1 MHQVVFG
8 NCSYEARHRTN
19 QVNDIEFVKI
29 VRDGSDKLRVD
40 DIVIDTGSV
49 EVHGKGMLQITR
61 ESFKL
66 HVTLDDADVNKLPKM
81 RTGIYTKKDN
91 WKMTGLIEDQL
102 KFKCD
107 QFRPFLG
114 GGLFP
119 IKRFAV
125 KFRPIDLIPSGW
137 DAISRAE
144 RTAFVKEHQAIISK
158 PPAESEPPVPDENS
172 QDDFCFYATLFE
184 YDVPLSVWQDEIK
197 AETKCFNVTL
207 KKLEGTTDLHVSLI
221 SQKEFSSGGE
231 EQDWKRFYAFMSALA
246 FVTGM
251 HAWPYRVEYWRAGQ
265 KITDR
270 ITAAHSLSETI
281 HAPFCDTLAFNAKTG
296 SVKWSFP
303 ETIKVIADFYDNEFP
318 FTKEIAYLHF
328 LFRQATE
335 TDVHG
340 DISILALCILFENLV
355 RHIFRELKLEIN
367 ARNENPIFGQFEQAK
382 ETFIKQMGDENV
394 ALDEGS
400 KRLLQTIKSAE
411 PFNVKAMFQ
420 TIVSHFKLTWD
431 DDMELIFETWK
442 NARNPLVHRGEY
454 GNRSEDE
461 VKEIRI
467 AESRIAGA
475 INILSLKLF
484 GYSGYMRHSTFEDGY
499 RQI

>member
-1 MHQVVFG
+1 M
-8 NCSYEARHRTN
+8 T
-19 QVNDIEFVKI
+19 DIEFVKI

-40 DIVIDTGSV
+40 DIVINTGSA
-49 EVHGKGMLQITR
+49 EVHGKGMLQITS

-66 HVTLDDADVNKLPKM
+66 HVTLDDTDVSKLPKM
-81 RTGIYTKKDN
+81 RTGIYTKRDN

-107 QFRPFLG
+107 QFHPLLG

-119 IKRFAV
+119 IKKFAV
-125 KFRPIDLIPSGW
+125 NFRPIDLIPSGW
-137 DAISRAE
+137 DAMSRAE
-144 RTAFVKEHQAIISK
+144 RAAFVKEHQPVASK
-158 PPAESEPPVPDENS
+158 LAAQSEQQVPDES
-172 QDDFCFYATLFE
+172 LQDDFCFYATLFE
-184 YDVPLSVWQDEIK
+184 YDVPLSVWRDEIK
-197 AETKCFNVTL
+197 AETKCFNVVL
-207 KKLEGTTDLHVSLI
+207 KKLGSTTDLHVSL
-221 SQKEFSSGGE
+221 SSKKEFSSGGE
-231 EQDWKRFYAFMSALA
+231 EQDWKRFYAFMNALA

-265 KITDR
+265 KIVDR
-270 ITAAHSLSETI
+270 ITAAHSLPETI
-281 HAPFCDTLAFNAKTG
+281 HAPFCDALAFNAKTG

-303 ETIKVIADFYDNEFP
+303 ETIRVVASFYDNESP
-318 FTKEIAYLHF
+318 FTKEMAYLHF

-335 TDVHG
+335 IDVHG

-367 ARNENPIFGQFEQAK
+367 ARNENPILGQFEQAK
-382 ETFIKQMGDENV
+382 EIFIKQIDDENV
-394 ALDEGS
+394 ALDEGK

-411 PFNVKAMFQ
+411 PFNVKTMFQ
-420 TIVSHFKLTWD
+420 TIVSRFNLKWD
-431 DDMELIFETWK
+431 DDMELIFEAWK